1 MSEKQRTTE
10 NFNNSDQD
18 SARNSV
24 RYSARKNIPLHL
36 FLIENIFSIY
46 LGNPFT
52 ELTSEN
58 KKFTLLMEQ
67 NDVVL
72 IGHLVLYHIL
82 DAQDHHQNIQ
92 LWHSDYSTNG
102 SKAII
107 DVRFIYKVCTK
118 KK

>member
-1 MSEKQRTTE
+1 
-10 NFNNSDQD
+10 
-18 SARNSV
+18 
-24 RYSARKNIPLHL
+24 
-36 FLIENIFSIY
+36 
-46 LGNPFT
+46 
-52 ELTSEN
+52 
-58 KKFTLLMEQ
+58 MEQ